1 MAQRKKRKRKV
12 AKGRVVAAIVLA
24 LVGILLILLGTWALL
39 RPEGT
44 GLIPFSWED
53 TTSQTSQTEVAQ
65 PEQEVQPQPVLAVN
79 PLTGTQTLAQEMVNT
94 RPVAFMINNARAALP
109 HNGIANFD
117 VVYELP
123 VEGASTQIGRAH
135 V

>member
-53 TTSQTSQTEVAQ
+53 TTSQTSQTEVAP

-79 PLTGTQTLAQEMVNT
+79 PLTGTQT
-94 RPVAFMINNARAALP
+94 
-109 HNGIANFD
+109 
-117 VVYELP
+117 
-123 VEGASTQIGRAH
+123 
-135 V
+135 